1 MHHQRIGI
9 IGGTGM
15 YELPGFEK
23 IDEKIMTTGFGEPS
37 APLKI
42 LRWGEK
48 EVVFLPRH
56 GENHH
61 LLPTELNHRANIM
74 ALKILGVKWL
84 IGVSAVGS
92 FKEELPPQTM
102 VFVDQFIDR
111 TRSVQTFFGNGIIGH
126 VGFAHPT
133 EPALAKILAQC
144 ARDLNLKHQLGGT
157 YVNMAGPA
165 FSTVAES
172 RLYKSWGA
180 DVVGMTALA
189 EAKLCREAEIAY
201 APVALV
207 TDFDAWHPDH
217 DAVSVDMVVQ
227 NLQANSANAKKLLT
241 RFLDVFDPQ
250 NADYPSHHSLDGAL
264 MTKLADIPATTRD
277 ILEPILHRFL
287 NQKDK

>member
-1 MHHQRIGI
+1 MHDQRIGI
-9 IGGTGM
+9 IGGTGL

-23 IDEKIMTTGFGEPS
+23 IDEQTITTAFGEPS

-42 LRWGEK
+42 FKSGEK

-56 GENHH
+56 GEKHH

-74 ALKILGVKWL
+74 ALKMLDVKWL
-84 IGVSAVGS
+84 MGVSAVGS

-111 TRSVQTFFGNGIIGH
+111 TRSVQTYFGNGIIGH

-133 EPALAKILAQC
+133 EPALAKILAEC
-144 ARDLNLKHQLGGT
+144 ATQLGIRHQLGGT

-189 EAKLCREAEIAY
+189 EAKLSREAEIAY
-201 APVALV
+201 APIAMV
-207 TDFDAWHPDH
+207 TDFDAWHPEH
-217 DAVSVDMVVQ
+217 DAVSVEMVVQ

-241 RFLDVFDPQ
+241 RFLEVFDP
-250 NADYPSHHSLDGAL
+250 NDADYPSHHSLDGAL
-264 MTKLADIPATTRD
+264 MTAIEDIPPATRKN
-277 ILEPILHRFL
+277 LEPILRRFL
-287 NQKDK
+287 TS

>member
-1 MHHQRIGI
+1 MHDQRIGI
-9 IGGTGM
+9 IGGTGL

-23 IDEKIMTTGFGEPS
+23 VDEKTITTAFGEPS

-42 LRWGEK
+42 LKSGEK

-74 ALKILGVKWL
+74 AMKMMGVKWL

-92 FKEELPPQTM
+92 FKEALPPQTM

-111 TRSVQTFFGNGIIGH
+111 TRTVQTFFGEGLAGH
-126 VGFAHPT
+126 VGFAYPT
-133 EPALAKILAQC
+133 EPALSKILAKC
-144 ARDLNLKHQLGGT
+144 ATELGIKHQLGGT

-165 FSTVAES
+165 FSTLAES
-172 RLYKSWGA
+172 RLYKSWDA
-180 DVVGMTALA
+180 DVIGMTALA

-207 TDFDAWHPDH
+207 TDFDAWHPH
-217 DAVSVDMVVQ
+217 HEAVTVDMVVK
-227 NLQANSANAKKLLT
+227 NLQANSENAKKLVT
-241 RFLDVFDPQ
+241 RFLEVFDTEQ
-250 NADYPSHHSLDGAL
+250 AEYATHHSLEGAI
-264 MTKLADIPATTRD
+264 MTAIENIPSATKQK
-277 ILEPILHRFL
+277 LEPILHRFL
-287 NQKDK
+287 KS